1 MPIQLIEKRRAIE
14 ALRAGV
20 PNRDVV
26 KQLPP
31 LQEDI
36 KESFIQLLNTIEGT
50 GDNKS
55 NSNGLLLEGGFGTG
69 KSHWLEYFRH
79 VALDAN
85 FVVSSIVLNKE
96 TPPHHLQ
103 KVYRACVESAVVRD
117 KTGPALAEIART
129 YHSDRA
135 PFFRELFDWVRDTP
149 GLDPRFIAT
158 LQLVIAPIDLEI
170 LQQII
175 NDWTGYPMK
184 VPDIRKALRSVG
196 ETGIRVGK
204 PMKGQELQRFA
215 FLSKF
220 FKSAGYSGWL
230 ILLDEGEFTSHYS
243 LRQRARAY
251 ANLALLFGCQ
261 SNLPELATVLTI
273 SDDYIGQVLYGKK
286 NDRENIPLK
295 VGRTC
300 DSGIVPLAEQ
310 GMELILRKGR
320 QIRPYTSKQ
329 VDDVYNRVRQLYSDA
344 YNWDAPDLEKR
355 PEVLPSERM
364 RRYIRSW
371 INAWDFLRLYG
382 TSVNLVSEDFNMDL
396 DEDSDIQKDDED
408 LASDSY
414 SDVN

>member
-1 MPIQLIEKRRAIE
+1 MPIHLIEKRRAIE

-36 KESFIQLLNTIEGT
+36 KESFMQMLNAARGA
-50 GDNKS
+50 GDAKS
-55 NSNGLLLEGGFGTG
+55 DFNGLLLEGGFGTG

-85 FVVSSIVLNKE
+85 FAVSSIVLNKE
-96 TPPHHLQ
+96 TPLHNLQ
-103 KVYRACVESAVVRD
+103 KVYRACVESAVVRG
-117 KTGPALAEIART
+117 KTGPALAEIAHT

-135 PFFRELFDWVRDTP
+135 PFFRELFDWAHGTP
-149 GLDPRFIAT
+149 GLDPRFAATLMLFIAT
-158 LQLVIAPIDLEI
+158 TDLEI
-170 LQQII
+170 RQRII
-175 NDWTGYPMK
+175 DDWTGYPMK

-196 ETGIRVGK
+196 ETGTKIGK

-220 FKSAGYSGWL
+220 FKSAGYAGWL

-251 ANLALLFGCQ
+251 ANLASLFGRQ
-261 SNLPELATVLTI
+261 SNLPELATILTI
-273 SDDYIGQVLYGKK
+273 SDDYVGQVLYGK
-286 NDRENIPLK
+286 NDRECIPLK
-295 VGRTC
+295 VGKTR
-300 DSGIVPLAEQ
+300 DSGIVPLAGQ
-310 GMELILRKGR
+310 GMELILRKGCP
-320 QIRPYTSKQ
+320 IRPYTPKQ
-329 VDDVYNRVRQLYSDA
+329 IDDVYNHVRRLYSDA
-344 YNWDAPDLEKR
+344 YDWESPDLEHR
-355 PEVLPSERM
+355 PDVLPSEPM

-371 INAWDFLRLYG
+371 INAWDFLRLYD
-382 TSVNLVSEDFNMDL
+382 TSVNLVLDDFKVDM

-408 LASDSY
+408 MASDT
-414 SDVN
+414 